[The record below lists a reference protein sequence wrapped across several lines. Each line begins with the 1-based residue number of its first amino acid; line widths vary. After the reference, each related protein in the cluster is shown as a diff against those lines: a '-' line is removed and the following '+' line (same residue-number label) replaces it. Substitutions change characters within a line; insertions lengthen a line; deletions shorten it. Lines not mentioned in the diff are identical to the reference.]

1 MQHQRQAF
9 FAETLA
15 CLARPPTDYPDA
27 MPRKKRVLEELP
39 IAPPLAPRLPSA
51 AELEQQA
58 QNDARLREYLK
69 FRLGPILIELKKRFK
84 KFLKPIGDGAE
95 IEIVHENDEGSPA
108 VKTKEI
114 IAIEDDDEAD
124 GAVVVTARRVSVGHA
139 PGPDKGEDQRA
150 QVNGHAE
157 SGGMEGV
164 EAAHGDAET
173 GAEPVNGA
181 VATQGDADEGDKQE
195 AIASKEPKVT
205 IFRFHEVGLEKIES
219 RLYRDKYLTPESF
232 LEEIHRIVENAY
244 HDGETDTISKADQML
259 NNTRIMVDQACD
271 AGFRHECTRMAQR
284 EADRARIRLEKKAK
298 SRDEKE
304 KAKGQADDG
313 AASLEKGKGKRTR
326 EEEAADI
333 DGAAGEDE
341 GDRAKRARIGD
352 TDMVDAD
359 TARNTLINGQT
370 QQIGLRDTV
379 PEPPSPNLLSTFVS
393 LVNGRQS
400 ASPKPPASL
409 PAPPVALASAGAD
422 ASAPARRSP
431 SPPPAPFPPFVLPE
445 RPLASLSRFLVDET
459 AELTVDE
466 LEQLR
471 AACYDCIWRARREWD
486 KTALIAEVDEMARE
500 FVQEVK
506 ESHGQDQA

>member
-39 IAPPLAPRLPSA
+39 IAPPLAPRLPTA

-95 IEIVHENDEGSPA
+95 IEIVHENEEGSPA
-108 VKTKEI
+108 MKTKEI

-124 GAVVVTARRVSVGHA
+124 GAVVVTARRVSVGHV
-139 PGPDKGEDQRA
+139 PSPDKEEDQRA
-150 QVNGHAE
+150 RVNGHAE
-157 SGGMEGV
+157 GAAMEGV
-164 EAAHGDAET
+164 EAAAGNAET
-173 GAEPVNGA
+173 SAAVNGA
-181 VATQGDADEGDKQE
+181 VATEGDGDKHDKEE
-195 AIASKEPKVT
+195 AVAPKEPKIT

-244 HDGETDTISKADQML
+244 HDGEIDVISKADQML
-259 NNTRIMVDQACD
+259 NSTRIMVDQACD
-271 AGFRHECTRMAQR
+271 AGFRHECMRMAQR

-298 SRDEKE
+298 SREEKE
-304 KAKGQADDG
+304 KASGHEEAG
-313 AASLEKGKGKRTR
+313 AASLEKAKGKRTR
-326 EEEAADI
+326 EEEAADVG
-333 DGAAGEDE
+333 GAVGQDE
-341 GDRAKRARIGD
+341 ADRAKRARMDD

-379 PEPPSPNLLSTFVS
+379 PESPSPNLIGSFLG
-393 LVNGRQS
+393 LVKGRPS
-400 ASPKPPASL
+400 VSPKSPAAL
-409 PAPPVALASAGAD
+409 PAPPVASSSAVAD
-422 ASAPARRSP
+422 TSAPKARSP
-431 SPPPAPFPPFVLPE
+431 SPPPAPLPPFVLPE
-445 RPLASLSRFLVDET
+445 RPLAALSRFLVDET

-471 AACYDCIWRARREWD
+471 AACYDCIWRARRDWN

-506 ESHGQDQA
+506 ESHRQEQA